1 VTDDVPA
8 LAAAHVEMPVVRDT
22 EASFYVREEAGG
34 LLVGPYESNP
44 KAWAVD
50 EMAKELYLAP
60 APTREI
66 LDDLVRQGLI
76 ALTAAPETYY
86 YQAAPARDQLV
97 SSVDSTYRRELIRI
111 TRLIH
116 SKPSSAVRAFARA
129 FRLKKDP
136 E

>member
-1 VTDDVPA
+1 MTEDEDVRRAVDKFILGQIDTVPHLEA
-8 LAAAHVEMPVVRDT
+8 L
-22 EASFYVREEAGG
+22 
-34 LLVGPYESNP
+34 LLLWNRRP